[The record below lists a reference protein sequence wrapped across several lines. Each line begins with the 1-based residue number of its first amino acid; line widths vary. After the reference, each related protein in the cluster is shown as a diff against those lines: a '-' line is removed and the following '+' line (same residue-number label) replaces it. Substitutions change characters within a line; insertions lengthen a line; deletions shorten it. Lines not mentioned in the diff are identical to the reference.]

1 MGLSFYRPTSLF
13 ARISL
18 ILVSTFF
25 FPIAFCVANIQ
36 KTVGVWRRYSDF
48 KELSRKVMNG
58 HGEGC
63 ATALQSMHPMA
74 VTEEAEI
81 ELMPNAIT
89 SWRLL
94 KKRQRW
100 FRCLDAGYLSLKVF
114 LLERFL
120 HDILFESNSPDILR
134 NFVGAERNT

>member
-1 MGLSFYRPTSLF
+1 ML
-13 ARISL
+13 
-18 ILVSTFF
+18 
-25 FPIAFCVANIQ
+25 Q
-36 KTVGVWRRYSDF
+36 TVGVWRRYSDF
-48 KELSRKVMNG
+48 KELSERVMNG

-63 ATALQSMHPMA
+63 ATALQSMHPMS
-74 VTEEAEI
+74 VTEEAES

-120 HDILFESNSPDILR
+120 HDIVFESSSPDMLR
-134 NFVGAERNT
+134 DFVGVERK

>member
-1 MGLSFYRPTSLF
+1 MLQ
-13 ARISL
+13 
-18 ILVSTFF
+18 
-25 FPIAFCVANIQ
+25 IQ

-74 VTEEAEI
+74 VTEEAET

-94 KKRQRW
+94 MKRQRW

>member
-1 MGLSFYRPTSLF
+1 M
-13 ARISL
+13 IIL
-18 ILVSTFF
+18 IFVLNF
-25 FPIAFCVANIQ
+25 FPSNFLLLQIQ

-74 VTEEAEI
+74 VTEEAET

>member
-1 MGLSFYRPTSLF
+1 ML
-13 ARISL
+13 
-18 ILVSTFF
+18 
-25 FPIAFCVANIQ
+25 Q
-36 KTVGVWRRYSDF
+36 TVGVWRRYSDF
-48 KELSRKVMNG
+48 KELSERVMNG

-63 ATALQSMHPMA
+63 ATALQSMHPMS
-74 VTEEAEI
+74 VTEEAET

-120 HDILFESNSPDILR
+120 HDILVSVATCFAYIALLTLIHYACMFMPFANNTLSTSLLFSLR
-134 NFVGAERNT
+134 AVLLGCCENLLA